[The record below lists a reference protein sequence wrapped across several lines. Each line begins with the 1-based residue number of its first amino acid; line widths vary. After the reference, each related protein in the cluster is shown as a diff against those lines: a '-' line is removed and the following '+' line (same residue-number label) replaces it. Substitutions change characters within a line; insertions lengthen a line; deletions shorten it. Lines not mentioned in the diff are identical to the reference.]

1 MVEWLSQ
8 WAGAIIVAVIIGTVI
23 EMILPEGSS
32 KKFIKVVIGIYIVF
46 TIITPII
53 NKFTG
58 EEINVSDILEL
69 DDYIEEAKEFA
80 KVQNAMQDDNESS
93 IRSMYISGIK
103 NDIKAK
109 IETRG
114 YIVNSVDLEVA
125 NDDTYTIKSIAI
137 DAQKQNENTENTDSG
152 NNEQTKTIEEVNEIE
167 KVEVRIDNQYGNS
180 NTEVKNNTTN
190 NLEQDNNL
198 QDTSNDRLS
207 NKEKKELIEYLSG
220 VYEVKRENISIN

>member
-23 EMILPEGSS
+23 EMILPEGNS

-69 DDYIEEAKEFA
+69 DDYIEEAKESA

-125 NDDTYTIKSIAI
+125 NDDTYTINSIAI
-137 DAQKQNENTENTDSG
+137 DAQKQNENTDSG
-152 NNEQTKTIEEVNEIE
+152 DNEQTETIEEVNEIE
-167 KVEVRIDNQYGNS
+167 KVEVRIDNQEGNS
-180 NTEVKNNTTN
+180 NTEVQNNTTN

-220 VYEVKRENISIN
+220 VYEVKKENISIN

>member
-23 EMILPEGSS
+23 EMILPEGNS

-69 DDYIEEAKEFA
+69 DDYIEEAKESA

-125 NDDTYTIKSIAI
+125 NDDTYTINSIAI
-137 DAQKQNENTENTDSG
+137 DAQKQNENIDSG
-152 NNEQTKTIEEVNEIE
+152 DNEQTETIEEVNEIE
-167 KVEVRIDNQYGNS
+167 KVEVRIDNQEGNS
-180 NTEVKNNTTN
+180 NTEVQNNTTN

-220 VYEVKRENISIN
+220 VYEVKKENISIN

>member
-23 EMILPEGSS
+23 EMILPEGNS

-69 DDYIEEAKEFA
+69 DDYIEEAKESA

-125 NDDTYTIKSIAI
+125 NDDTYTINSIAI
-137 DAQKQNENTENTDSG
+137 DAQKQNENIDSG
-152 NNEQTKTIEEVNEIE
+152 DNEQTETIEEVNEIE
-167 KVEVRIDNQYGNS
+167 KVEVRIDNQDGNS
-180 NTEVKNNTTN
+180 NTEVQNNTTN

-220 VYEVKRENISIN
+220 VYEVKKENISIN

>member
-8 WAGAIIVAVIIGTVI
+8 WAGAIIVAVIIGTAI
-23 EMILPEGSS
+23 EMILPEGNS

-69 DDYIEEAKEFA
+69 DDYIEEAKESA

-125 NDDTYTIKSIAI
+125 NDDTYTINSIAI
-137 DAQKQNENTENTDSG
+137 DAQKQNENIDSG
-152 NNEQTKTIEEVNEIE
+152 DNEQTETIEEVNEIE
-167 KVEVRIDNQYGNS
+167 KVEVRIDNQEGNS
-180 NTEVKNNTTN
+180 NTEVQNNTTN

-220 VYEVKRENISIN
+220 VYEVKKENISIN

>member
-23 EMILPEGSS
+23 EMILPEGNS

-69 DDYIEEAKEFA
+69 DDYIEEAKESA

-125 NDDTYTIKSIAI
+125 NDDTYTINSIAI
-137 DAQKQNENTENTDSG
+137 DAQKQNENTDSG
-152 NNEQTKTIEEVNEIE
+152 DNEQTETIEEVNEIE

-180 NTEVKNNTTN
+180 NTEVQNNTTN

-220 VYEVKRENISIN
+220 VYEVKKENISIN

>member
-69 DDYIEEAKEFA
+69 DDYIEEAKKSA
-80 KVQNAMQDDNESS
+80 KVQNVMQDDNESS

-125 NDDTYTIKSIAI
+125 NDDTYTINSIAI
-137 DAQKQNENTENTDSG
+137 DAQKQNENTDSG
-152 NNEQTKTIEEVNEIE
+152 DNEQTETIEEVNEIE
-167 KVEVRIDNQYGNS
+167 KVEIRIDNQEGNS

-220 VYEVKRENISIN
+220 VYEVKKENISIN

>member
-1 MVEWLSQ
+1 M
-8 WAGAIIVAVIIGTVI
+8 
-23 EMILPEGSS
+23 
-32 KKFIKVVIGIYIVF
+32 F

>member
-23 EMILPEGSS
+23 EMILPEGNS

-69 DDYIEEAKEFA
+69 DDYIEEAKESA

-125 NDDTYTIKSIAI
+125 NDDTYTINSIAI
-137 DAQKQNENTENTDSG
+137 DAQKQNENIDSG
-152 NNEQTKTIEEVNEIE
+152 DNEQTETIEEVNEIE
-167 KVEVRIDNQYGNS
+167 KVEVRIDNQEGNS
-180 NTEVKNNTTN
+180 NTEVQNNTTN

-198 QDTSNDRLS
+198 QDTSIDRLS

-220 VYEVKRENISIN
+220 VYEVKKENISIN

>member
-23 EMILPEGSS
+23 EMILPEGNS

-69 DDYIEEAKEFA
+69 DDYIEEAKESA

-125 NDDTYTIKSIAI
+125 NDDTYTINSIAI
-137 DAQKQNENTENTDSG
+137 DAQKQNENTDSG
-152 NNEQTKTIEEVNEIE
+152 DNEQTETIEEVNEIE
-167 KVEVRIDNQYGNS
+167 KIEVRIDNQEGNS
-180 NTEVKNNTTN
+180 NTEVQNNTTN

-220 VYEVKRENISIN
+220 VYEVKKENISIN

>member
-23 EMILPEGSS
+23 EMILPEGNS

-69 DDYIEEAKEFA
+69 DDYIEEAKESA

-125 NDDTYTIKSIAI
+125 NDDTYTINSIAI
-137 DAQKQNENTENTDSG
+137 DAQKQNENIDSG
-152 NNEQTKTIEEVNEIE
+152 DNEQTETIEEVNEIE

-180 NTEVKNNTTN
+180 NTEVQNNTTN

-220 VYEVKRENISIN
+220 VYEVKKENISIN